1 MSAEVIDNAA
11 RAAAGEPAL
20 SVLVPFFRDDPA
32 PLLAALAREAD
43 AAAGRAE
50 LVLLD
55 DAGGD
60 RALSARAEAAVR
72 ALPLPAR
79 LVRLSANE
87 GRARGRNRLAGE
99 ARGRHLLFVDSDML
113 PDRPD
118 FLLRW
123 LAMAD
128 EDAPAAVGGFSLQQV
143 AAGLE
148 HALHA
153 ALQLRAE
160 CVSADARARRPEKY
174 VFTSNLLVR
183 RDVLAAEGFDEGFR
197 GWGWEDV
204 EWGMR
209 VAARYGMRHVDNS
222 ATHLGLDTAE
232 ALAAKYEN
240 SGANFARVLAAHPER
255 VRTYPSYRVARLVRR
270 WPARAALRTA
280 LRRLALSPRAPLPAR
295 VAAMKLFRAAVY
307 AEVVG

>member
-1 MSAEVIDNAA
+1 MSVEVIDNAA
-11 RAAAGEPAL
+11 RAAAGTPAL
-20 SVLVPFFRDDPA
+20 SVLVPFFRDDPG
-32 PLLAALAREAD
+32 PLLAALAREAQG
-43 AAAGRAE
+43 AVGRAE
-50 LVLLD
+50 VVLLD

-60 RALSARAEAAVR
+60 PALSARAEAAVR

-79 LVRLSANE
+79 LVRLAVNE
-87 GRARGRNRLAGE
+87 GRAKGRNRLAAE

-118 FLLRW
+118 FLQRW
-123 LAMAD
+123 LAVAD

-143 AAGLE
+143 TAGPE

-160 CVSADARARRPEKY
+160 CVGAEARARQPEKY

-183 RDVLAAEGFDEGFR
+183 RDVLAAEAFDEGFR

-209 VAARYGMRHVDNS
+209 VAARYGVRHIDNS

-240 SGANFARVLAAHPER
+240 SGPNFARVLAAHPER
-255 VRTYPSYRVARLVRR
+255 VRTYPSYRVARALRR
-270 WPARAALRTA
+270 WPARTALRAT

-295 VAAMKLFRAAVY
+295 IAAMKLLRAAVY